1 MGGKK
6 KKMLP
11 LSLLQSYWG
20 KMAKRDKGHTG
31 QIPSLQDKHS
41 PFASAI
47 LALRNTIK
55 LLEEKACKTAHFW
68 FYPKAGCPEPQV

>member
-6 KKMLP
+6 KLLP

-20 KMAKRDKGHTG
+20 KMANRDKGQTG
-31 QIPSLQDKHS
+31 QIPSLQDKYS
-41 PFASAI
+41 PIASAI

-55 LLEEKACKTAHFW
+55 LLEEKACKTVHFW
-68 FYPKAGCPEPQV
+68 FHPKTGCPEPQV